1 MNAKEIINHLLSE
14 EGQDVQGAIYAL
26 EDGAALEAMGW
37 DDQEAVE
44 EAHSELQKMLPENQ
58 ETVRQLAL
66 QANWDEAGDR
76 LGLSKW

>member
-44 EAHSELQKMLPENQ
+44 EAHSELQKMLADAAEATKEEQ
-58 ETVRQLAL
+58 E
-66 QANWDEAGDR
+66 
-76 LGLSKW
+76 